1 LDYAFAAWANFFRG
15 QGLIFSVG
23 RDDFMETE
31 MIRNFLRLKFG
42 ARCCEVGACCCGLE
56 AGRGGRATR
65 GGVVGGRRG
74 FLRTRIFTA
83 TVAAALGV
91 CAALGAGTVRGDGG
105 DGQQNQ
111 AQVARRP
118 RIGLVLEGGGALGLA
133 HIGVIQWL
141 EEHHIP
147 VRYVAGTSMGAL
159 VGGVY
164 ATGHSAEE
172 IRKLISGIQW
182 EAVLRGATPYQ
193 DLSFRRKEDVQDYP
207 NSLEFG
213 LRHGIQF
220 PEGFNSGQQVGLIL
234 DQIAL
239 PYSDVKDFN
248 DFPISFGCVSTDLA
262 SGKEEIFRTGS
273 LALALRSTMSLPGIF
288 TPVRSGEHIYA
299 DGALLDNLP
308 VDVAQDMGAD
318 LTIAVH
324 LQVKP
329 LDPKDPLSTFT
340 VLGRSLSVVIAAN
353 ELRSMEQADVLIS
366 VPLGDFSSFDYA
378 RADEMIKVGY
388 AAAQSKASVLSAF
401 SLNDDDWREYVA
413 HRDSRK
419 RTKLPAPQFI
429 EVPGATPEIAALIRN
444 NLAGVIGQPLDAQ
457 TLDTQLNILTG
468 LGRFSS
474 LGYQIVDKDG
484 KPGISINAV
493 EKSYAP
499 PVVRPLISLDGSD
512 YDNPRFN
519 VGARITFFDSGA
531 FGRELRNDVILG
543 SEYGIRSEY
552 YVPLKTGSRWFI
564 APRAF
569 ADNAPFDLYAEDKL
583 VAEYRDRQIGGA
595 VDIGYEFGR
604 DAELRIGYQVEEQKY
619 TPRIGDPNLVPSIQG
634 RAGFT
639 RVQYLLDRDDDAV
652 IPRSGYDF
660 RFDGEW
666 HDAQPGST
674 EAFPSLEA
682 EANYF
687 QRLNKPSSFF
697 FTASAGTTLGYEGV
711 GVPVFS
717 LGGSQRMSAYG
728 TNELLTNQYYYFRAG
743 YLRELLP
750 LPPLLGDKLYFIADF
765 EAAKPFQVLAAE
777 NLPLSS
783 RAPRDGAAGLIANTI
798 FGPVLIAGSVGD
810 ADHHRFYFRIG
821 RLF

>member
-1 LDYAFAAWANFFRG
+1 M
-15 QGLIFSVG
+15 IFHSYG
-23 RDDFMETE
+23 RWG
-31 MIRNFLRLKFG
+31 RAQCAFLRRVPAL
-42 ARCCEVGACCCGLE
+42 
-56 AGRGGRATR
+56 
-65 GGVVGGRRG
+65 
-74 FLRTRIFTA
+74 FLMW
-83 TVAAALGV
+83 TVALVIAVTSAVVVSAQSSPQTPPPNSPQAATSSV
-91 CAALGAGTVRGDGG
+91 SSNTE
-105 DGQQNQ
+105 QNPPH
-111 AQVARRP
+111 VAHRP

-141 EEHHIP
+141 EEHRIP
-147 VRYVAGTSMGAL
+147 VRYVSGTSMGAL
-159 VGGVY
+159 IGGVY
-164 ATGHSAEE
+164 ATGHSPDE
-172 IRKLISGIQW
+172 IRKVISGIKW
-182 EAVLRGATPYQ
+182 DEVLRGATPYQ
-193 DLSFRRKEDVQDYP
+193 DLSFRRKEDAQDYP

-234 DQIAL
+234 DKIAL
-239 PYSDVKDFN
+239 PYSEVKDFN

-262 SGKEEIFRTGS
+262 SGKQEIFRSGS

-288 TPVRSGEHIYA
+288 TPVRSGERIFA

-378 RADEMIKVGY
+378 RADEMIKLGY
-388 AAAQSKASVLSAF
+388 AAAESKASVLSAF
-401 SLNDDDWREYVA
+401 SLNEDDWREYVA
-413 HRDSRK
+413 HRNSRK
-419 RTKLPAPQFI
+419 RTTLPTPEFVQ
-429 EVPGATPEIAALIRN
+429 VPDATPDIAALIQK
-444 NLAGVIGQPLDAQ
+444 NLQGIIGQPLDAE
-457 TLDTQLNILTG
+457 TLDTQLNVLTG

-474 LGYQIVDKDG
+474 IGYEMVQKDG
-484 KPGISINAV
+484 KQGISIDAV

-512 YDNPRFN
+512 YDNPRFS
-519 VGARITFFDSGA
+519 VGARVTFYDVGA
-531 FGRELRNDVILG
+531 FGRELRNDIILG

-552 YVPLKTGSRWFI
+552 YVPFKKGSRWFI

-569 ADNAPFDLYAEDKL
+569 ADNAPFDLYSEDKPI
-583 VAEYRDRQIGGA
+583 AEYRDRQIGGA
-595 VDIGYEFGR
+595 VDLGYEFGR
-604 DAELRIGYQVEEQKY
+604 DAELRVGYQVEEQKFA
-619 TPRIGDPNLVPSIQG
+619 PRIGDPNLVPTIEG
-634 RAGFT
+634 RVGFT
-639 RVQYLLDRDDDAV
+639 RVQYILDRDDDAV

-660 RFDGEW
+660 RVDGEW

-674 EAFPSLEA
+674 EAFPSLQA
-682 EANYF
+682 EARYF
-687 QRLNKPSSFF
+687 KRLDAPSSLF
-697 FTASAGTTLGYEGV
+697 FTASAGTTFGYEGV
-711 GVPVFS
+711 GIPVFS
-717 LGGSQRMSAYG
+717 LGGSQQMSAYG
-728 TNELLTNQYYYFRAG
+728 TNELLTNQYYYFQTG
-743 YLRELLP
+743 YLRELMK

-765 EAAKPFQVLAAE
+765 EIAKPFQLPASQ

-783 RAPRDGAAGLIANTI
+783 RLPRDGAAGFVVNTI

-810 ADHHRFYFRIG
+810 ADHHRFFFRIG

>member
-1 LDYAFAAWANFFRG
+1 
-15 QGLIFSVG
+15 
-23 RDDFMETE
+23 
-31 MIRNFLRLKFG
+31 MIRNFSG
-42 ARCCEVGACCCGLE
+42 TTARV
-56 AGRGGRATR
+56 T
-65 GGVVGGRRG
+65 GRRRG
-74 FLRTRIFTA
+74 SRICATA
-83 TVAAALGV
+83 MAATLLAIITYG
-91 CAALGAGTVRGDGG
+91 
-105 DGQQNQ
+105 QNQ
-111 AQVARRP
+111 SQDQTRAHGVRRP

-159 VGGVY
+159 VGGIY
-164 ATGHSAEE
+164 ATGHSPEDL
-172 IRKLISGIQW
+172 RKIISGIQW
-182 EAVLRGATPYQ
+182 TEVIRGATPYR
-193 DLSFRRKEDVQDYP
+193 DLSFRRKEDAQDYP

-213 LRHGIQF
+213 LKHGIQF

-239 PYSDVKDFN
+239 PYSEVKDFN
-248 DFPISFGCVSTDLA
+248 NFPISFGCVATDLV
-262 SGKEEIFRTGS
+262 SGKQEIFRSGS

-288 TPVRSGEHIYA
+288 TPVREGDHIFA

-318 LTIAVH
+318 LTVAVH
-324 LQVKP
+324 LQTKAI
-329 LDPKDPLSTFT
+329 DPKDPLSTFS

-353 ELRSMEQADVLIS
+353 ELRSMEQADILIS
-366 VPLGDFSSFDYA
+366 VPLEDFSSFDYA
-378 RADEMIKVGY
+378 RADEMIKAGY
-388 AAAQSKASVLSAF
+388 AAAESKAAVLSAF
-401 SLNDDDWREYVA
+401 SLNDDDWKDYMSR
-413 HRDSRK
+413 RDSRK
-419 RTKLPAPQFI
+419 RTQLPAPQFV
-429 EVPGATPEIAALIRN
+429 EVPGASPDIAALIQK
-444 NLAGVIGQPLDAQ
+444 NLEGVIGQPLDAQ
-457 TLDTQLNILTG
+457 TLDTQLNVLTG

-474 LGYQIVDKDG
+474 LGYRMVEKDG
-484 KPGISINAV
+484 KQGLDIIAV

-512 YDNPRFN
+512 YDNPRFS
-519 VGARITFFDSGA
+519 VGARITFFDLGA
-531 FGRELRNDVILG
+531 FGRELRNDFILG

-552 YVPLKTGSRWFI
+552 FVPFKTGSRWFI

-569 ADNAPFDLYAEDKL
+569 ADNAPFDAYQEDKL
-583 VAEYRDRQIGGA
+583 IAEYRDRQIGGG
-595 VDIGYEFGR
+595 VDVGYEFGR
-604 DAELRIGYQVEEQKY
+604 DGELRVGYQIEDQKF
-619 TPRIGDPNLVPSIQG
+619 TPRIGDPNLLPTIHG

-639 RVQYLLDRDDDAV
+639 RVQYVLDRDDDAV

-660 RFDGEW
+660 QFDGGW

-682 EANYF
+682 SASYYK
-687 QRLNKPSSFF
+687 RLNQPSSLFLN
-697 FTASAGTTLGYEGV
+697 AAAGTTLGYQGT
-711 GVPVFS
+711 GIPVFS

-750 LPPLLGDKLYFIADF
+750 LPPLLGDKLYFITDF
-765 EAAKPFQVLAAE
+765 EIAKPFQVPALE

-783 RAPRDGAAGLIANTI
+783 RLPVDGAAGFVVNTI

-810 ADHHRFYFRIG
+810 TDHHRFFFRIG

>member
-1 LDYAFAAWANFFRG
+1 
-15 QGLIFSVG
+15 
-23 RDDFMETE
+23 
-31 MIRNFLRLKFG
+31 MIRNFLRLESTVD
-42 ARCCEVGACCCGLE
+42 RCAHGSRPALLC
-56 AGRGGRATR
+56 
-65 GGVVGGRRG
+65 
-74 FLRTRIFTA
+74 LRMFA
-83 TVAAALGV
+83 TVIAAVLLAV
-91 CAALGAGTVRGDGG
+91 AASGQNAPHTVH
-105 DGQQNQ
+105 
-111 AQVARRP
+111 RP

-141 EEHHIP
+141 EEHHVP

-164 ATGHSAEE
+164 ATGHSPDQ
-172 IRKLISGIQW
+172 IRNLIAGIKW
-182 EAVLRGATPYQ
+182 DEVIRGATPYQ
-193 DLSFRRKEDVQDYP
+193 DLSFRRKEDAQDYP

-239 PYSDVKDFN
+239 PYSGVKDFN
-248 DFPISFGCVSTDLA
+248 DFPISFGCVSTDLV

-288 TPVRSGEHIYA
+288 MPVRDGDRILA

-318 LTIAVH
+318 LTVAVH
-324 LQVKP
+324 LQTKP

-366 VPLGDFSSFDYA
+366 VPLSDFSAFDYA

-388 AAAQSKASVLSAF
+388 AAAESKASVLSAF
-401 SLNDDDWREYVA
+401 SLNDDDWNEYVA
-413 HRDSRK
+413 RRNSRK
-419 RTKLPAPQFI
+419 RSNLPTPQFI
-429 EVPGATPEIAALIRN
+429 QVPGATPDIAALIQN
-444 NLAGVIGQPLDAQ
+444 NLVSVIGQPLDAQ
-457 TLDTQLNILTG
+457 TLDSQLNILTG
-468 LGRFSS
+468 MGRFSS
-474 LGYQIVDKDG
+474 IGYEIVDDKDG
-484 KPGISINAV
+484 KPGLSIDAV
-493 EKSYAP
+493 EKTYAP

-519 VGARITFFDSGA
+519 VGARVTFYDFGA

-543 SEYGIRSEY
+543 SEYGITSEY
-552 YVPLKTGSRWFI
+552 YVPFKAGSRWFI

-569 ADNAPFDLYAEDKL
+569 ADNAPFDAYAQDKL

-595 VDIGYEFGR
+595 VDLGYEFGR
-604 DAELRIGYQVEEQKY
+604 DAELRLGYQIEDQKF
-619 TPRIGDPNLVPSIQG
+619 TPRIGDPNLVPSIHG

-639 RVQYLLDRDDDAV
+639 RVQYVLDRDDDAV

-660 RFDGEW
+660 RVVGKW

-682 EANYF
+682 EARYF
-687 QRLNKPSSFF
+687 KRLDKPSSLFF
-697 FTASAGTTLGYEGV
+697 RASGGTTLGYQGV
-711 GVPVFS
+711 GIPVFS

-728 TNELLTNQYYYFRAG
+728 TNELLTNQYYYFEAG
-743 YLRELLP
+743 YLRELLK

-765 EAAKPFQVLAAE
+765 EVAKPFQVSAAE
-777 NLPLSS
+777 DLPLSS
-783 RAPRDGAAGLIANTI
+783 RLPRDGAAGFVVNTI

-810 ADHHRFYFRIG
+810 ADHHRFFFRIG

>member
-1 LDYAFAAWANFFRG
+1 
-15 QGLIFSVG
+15 
-23 RDDFMETE
+23 
-31 MIRNFLRLKFG
+31 MIRNSHKQ
-42 ARCCEVGACCCGLE
+42 
-56 AGRGGRATR
+56 RASVADI
-65 GGVVGGRRG
+65 GKAWRRT
-74 FLRTRIFTA
+74 FSAWLFAA
-83 TVAAALGV
+83 TLVAALAVATL
-91 CAALGAGTVRGDGG
+91 A
-105 DGQQNQ
+105 QNPSQ
-111 AQVARRP
+111 NNPPQNTSPQNASPHNNSAQNNSHVAHRP

-141 EEHHIP
+141 EEHRVP
-147 VRYVAGTSMGAL
+147 VRYVSGTSMGAL
-159 VGGVY
+159 IGGVY
-164 ATGHSAEE
+164 ATGHSPDE
-172 IRKLISGIQW
+172 IRKIISGIKW
-182 EAVLRGATPYQ
+182 DEVLRGATPYK
-193 DLSFRRKEDVQDYP
+193 DLSFRRKEDAQEYP

-239 PYSDVKDFN
+239 PYSEVKNFN

-262 SGKEEIFRTGS
+262 SGKQEIFRTGS

-288 TPVRSGEHIYA
+288 TPVRHGEHIFA

-318 LTIAVH
+318 LTVAVH
-324 LQVKP
+324 LQVKA

-378 RADEMIKVGY
+378 KADEMIKLGY
-388 AAAQSKASVLSAF
+388 AAAEGKASVLSAF
-401 SLNDDDWREYVA
+401 SLNEEEWGEYVA
-413 HRDSRK
+413 HRNSRK
-419 RTKLPAPQFI
+419 RTALPTPQFV
-429 EVPGATPEIAALIRN
+429 EVPGATPDIAQLIQKS
-444 NLAGVIGQPLDAQ
+444 LQSTIGQPLDAQ

-474 LGYQIVDKDG
+474 LGYEMVEKDG
-484 KPGISINAV
+484 EQGVSINAV

-499 PVVRPLISLDGSD
+499 PVVRPLISVDGSD

-519 VGARITFFDSGA
+519 VGARITFYDVGA
-531 FGRELRNDVILG
+531 FGREWRNDVILG
-543 SEYGIRSEY
+543 SEYGIASEY
-552 YVPLKTGSRWFI
+552 FVPFKKGSRWFI

-569 ADNAPFDLYAEDKL
+569 ADNAPFDAYSEDKL
-583 VAEYRDRQIGGA
+583 IAEYRDRQIGGA
-595 VDIGYEFGR
+595 VDVGYEFGR
-604 DAELRIGYQVEEQKY
+604 DAELRIGYQIEDQKF
-619 TPRIGDPNLVPSIQG
+619 TPRIGDPNLVPTIQG

-639 RVQYLLDRDDDAV
+639 RVQYILDRDDDAV

-660 RFDGEW
+660 QIDGEW

-674 EAFPSLEA
+674 GAFPSLQA
-682 EANYF
+682 SASYYK
-687 QRLNKPSSFF
+687 RLDKPSSLFF
-697 FTASAGTTLGYEGV
+697 NASAGTTLGYEGV
-711 GVPVFS
+711 GIPVFS

-728 TNELLTNQYYYFRAG
+728 TNELLTNQYYYFRTG

-750 LPPLLGDKLYFIADF
+750 LPPLLGDKLYFITDF
-765 EAAKPFQVLAAE
+765 EIAKPFQVPASQ
-777 NLPLSS
+777 NLMLSS
-783 RAPRDGAAGLIANTI
+783 RLPVDGAAGFVMNTI

-810 ADHHRFYFRIG
+810 SDHHRFFFRIG

>member
-1 LDYAFAAWANFFRG
+1 MICNSHKRNSGAETGACGRRQEG
-15 QGLIFSVG
+15 FSV
-23 RDDFMETE
+23 
-31 MIRNFLRLKFG
+31 RLIITIL
-42 ARCCEVGACCCGLE
+42 APMVA
-56 AGRGGRATR
+56 
-65 GGVVGGRRG
+65 VVG
-74 FLRTRIFTA
+74 FV
-83 TVAAALGV
+83 VAASAQK
-91 CAALGAGTVRGDGG
+91 T
-105 DGQQNQ
+105 
-111 AQVARRP
+111 AQVATQSASPSTVQGAPRVAHRP

-141 EEHHIP
+141 EEHRIP
-147 VRYVAGTSMGAL
+147 VRYVSGTSMGAL
-159 VGGVY
+159 IGGVY
-164 ATGHSAEE
+164 ATGHSPDE
-172 IRKLISGIQW
+172 IRRVISGIKW
-182 EAVLRGATPYQ
+182 DEVLRGGTPYQ
-193 DLSFRRKEDVQDYP
+193 DLSFRRKEDAQDYP

-234 DQIAL
+234 DKIAL
-239 PYSDVKDFN
+239 PYSEVKDFN
-248 DFPISFGCVSTDLA
+248 DFPISFACVSTDLA
-262 SGKEEIFRTGS
+262 SGKQQIFRSGS

-288 TPVRSGEHIYA
+288 TPVRSGDHIFA

-353 ELRSMEQADVLIS
+353 ELRSMEQADVLVS

-378 RADEMIKVGY
+378 KADEMIKLGY
-388 AAAQSKASVLSAF
+388 AAAETKSPVLSAF
-401 SLNDDDWREYVA
+401 SLNEDDWREYVA
-413 HRDSRK
+413 HRNSRK
-419 RTKLPAPQFI
+419 RTALPTPQFVQ
-429 EVPGATPEIAALIRN
+429 VPGATPDIAALIQRN
-444 NLAGVIGQPLDAQ
+444 LEGIIGQPLNAE
-457 TLDTQLNILTG
+457 TLDTELNVLTG
-468 LGRFSS
+468 MGRFSS
-474 LGYQIVDKDG
+474 IGYEMVNKDG
-484 KPGISINAV
+484 KSGISIDAV

-519 VGARITFFDSGA
+519 VGARITFYDVGA
-531 FGRELRNDVILG
+531 FGRELRNDIILG
-543 SEYGIRSEY
+543 SEYGIASEY
-552 YVPLKTGSRWFI
+552 YVPFKKSSHWFI

-569 ADNAPFDLYAEDKL
+569 ADNAPFDAYAEDKL

-595 VDIGYEFGR
+595 VDLGYEFGR
-604 DAELRIGYQVEEQKY
+604 DAELRVGYQIEDQKF
-619 TPRIGDPNLVPSIQG
+619 TPRIGDPNLVPSIHG

-639 RVQYLLDRDDDAV
+639 RVQYVLDRDDDAV

-660 RFDGEW
+660 RVDGKW

-682 EANYF
+682 QARYF
-687 QRLNKPSSFF
+687 KRLNAPSSLF

-711 GVPVFS
+711 GIPVFS
-717 LGGSQRMSAYG
+717 LGGSQQMAAYG
-728 TNELLTNQYYYFRAG
+728 TNELLTNQFYYFQAG
-743 YLRELLP
+743 YLRELMK
-750 LPPLLGDKLYFIADF
+750 LPPLLGDKLYFIADL
-765 EAAKPFQVLAAE
+765 EIAKPFQLATSE
-777 NLPLSS
+777 DLPLSS
-783 RAPRDGAAGLIANTI
+783 RLPRDGAAGFVVNTI

-810 ADHHRFYFRIG
+810 ADHHRFFFRIG